1 MILEGIVTT
10 ERADGTMHLAP
21 MGPWVDE
28 GLQTW
33 TLKPFQ
39 TSESF
44 ANMHRSGRCIF
55 HVVDDALLLAQ
66 AVLGLA
72 DDRPSQLDSSRG
84 YVLEDACHWYA
95 LKLEDW
101 DLSQPRASVRGIV
114 TAHQIHRA
122 FWGWNRAK
130 HAVLEAAILISRKH
144 LLEPQVLD
152 AEFERLKIV
161 VEKTAGDREREAF
174 ALLCGQCPRDAS
186 NGAGEVR

>member
-10 ERADGTMHLAP
+10 ERSDGSMHLAP

-28 GLQTW
+28 SLQSW

-44 ANMHRSGRCIF
+44 SNMHRSGRCIF

-72 DDRPSQLDSSRG
+72 DDRPSQFDSSVG
-84 YVLEDACHWYA
+84 YVLDDACHWYA
-95 LKLEDW
+95 LSLEDW
-101 DLSQPRASVRGIV
+101 DLSQPRASVRGII
-114 TAHQIHRA
+114 TAHQVHRA

-144 LLEPQVLD
+144 LLEPHVLD
-152 AEFERLKIV
+152 AEFERLSIAI
-161 VEKTAGDREREAF
+161 EKTAGDRERKAF
-174 ALLCGQCPRDAS
+174 ALLRSQFPQIAS
-186 NGAGEVR
+186 NPEDEGR